1 LPSFEYERPPNLD
14 VAEARRVARPGW
26 INLRTVLGLLL
37 FSAALL
43 GGNRLLAAAK
53 ETQSV
58 WVAARDIAQDAV
70 LGPGDVEA
78 AEVKLPAG
86 VTATYMSATA
96 SLYGEVVT
104 RPLRAGEIIP
114 GTALARSTDPSA
126 ARSITIPV
134 EPEHAVGGV
143 LQPGDR
149 VDVLVT
155 FDPENVRART
165 VLLAR
170 AVEVLDVVETG
181 SVAFG
186 EGALVGLTVGVTP
199 EQAPRL
205 AFAVR
210 TGVVDVARV
219 DGSPSGAAKSS
230 TVRFGDLP

>member
-1 LPSFEYERPPNLD
+1 MVD
-14 VAEARRVARPGW
+14 VAQARRVGRPAW

-43 GGNRLLAAAK
+43 GGNRLLAAGA
-53 ETQSV
+53 ETDEV
-58 WVAARDIAQDAV
+58 WVAAGDLAEGTV
-70 LGPGDVEA
+70 LGPGNVET
-78 AEVKLPAG
+78 AEVKLPERVSAG
-86 VTATYMSATA
+86 YASAATSV
-96 SLYGEVVT
+96 YGEVIA
-104 RPLRAGEIIP
+104 RPLRAGEIVAT
-114 GTALARSTDPSA
+114 GWLARSTDPSA

-134 EPEHAVGGV
+134 EAEHAVGGA
-143 LQPGDR
+143 LQSGDR

-181 SVAFG
+181 GLAFG
-186 EGALVGLTVGVTP
+186 ENALVGLTLGVTP

-219 DGSPSGAAKSS
+219 DGPASGSARAG
-230 TVRFGDLP
+230 TVRIGDFP

>member
-1 LPSFEYERPPNLD
+1 VE
-14 VAEARRVARPGW
+14 VAQARRAGRPTW
-26 INLRTVLGLLL
+26 VNTRTVLGLLL
-37 FSAALL
+37 FSGALL
-43 GGNRLLAAAK
+43 GGNRLLAVSA
-53 ETQSV
+53 ETDEV
-58 WVAARDIAQDAV
+58 WVAARDLAQDTV

-78 AEVKLPAG
+78 ADVKLPAPVAAG
-86 VTATYMSATA
+86 YA
-96 SLYGEVVT
+96 STSTPVYGEILA
-104 RPLRAGEIIP
+104 RPLRAGEIVAT
-114 GTALARSTDPSA
+114 GWLARSTDPGA

-134 EPEHAVGGV
+134 EAEHAVGGA

-165 VLLAR
+165 VVLAR

-181 SVAFG
+181 GLAFG
-186 EGALVGLTVGVTP
+186 EDALVGLTLGVTP

-219 DGSPSGAAKSS
+219 DGPISGSTRTG
-230 TVRFGDLP
+230 TVRIGDFP